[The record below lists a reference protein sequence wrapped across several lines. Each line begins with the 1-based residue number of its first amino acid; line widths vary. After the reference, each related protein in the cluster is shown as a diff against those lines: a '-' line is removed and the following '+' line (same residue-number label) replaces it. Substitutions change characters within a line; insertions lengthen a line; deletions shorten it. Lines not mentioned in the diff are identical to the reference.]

1 MTAKPELVKESCV
14 SEQNEPENLTAELA
28 RPDASLKDKA
38 LAVRSFAQAFLGN
51 PRYKLAQ
58 KVVWAVCILWAG
70 IIVAQSIPY
79 YTYIGQGK
87 NAFLEGRYDEAEELF
102 SSAMEHARQYG
113 PDDPRYANAVNN
125 LGELYRKQAK
135 FTKAEPIYAE
145 LLDIADTKLPKKRQ
159 EAAVLVNNVAAFY
172 RDKGDYPRAER
183 LYKKAVA
190 IWTNEVKKMS
200 DPNYAAM
207 LGGLARVY
215 KDEGRYSESEPLYKQ
230 ALQIREA
237 SQGADSPELAAVLDS
252 LAGLYRE
259 EARYAE
265 SEPLY
270 RRALQIDVKAYGWQH
285 ADTATDQNS
294 LAGLLRDMGRLP
306 EAEQLYLKGMKTRLL
321 LLGENH
327 PQTAK
332 SFLGLAEL
340 RRLQSRLGEAE
351 ILAQRA
357 LKSNMASFKTDQ
369 HPDCATCLNTLAV
382 IYLLEKKLDLAKEA
396 ISSSLQI
403 RLKSLPANH
412 PDIAISYY
420 NLARVLRIQNKLVDA
435 KSYLEKAEQIQKK
448 SLPPDHPDLKKTAK
462 ALEAFKDAAAR

>member
-1 MTAKPELVKESCV
+1 MTAKSELLKESYV
-14 SEQNEPENLTAELA
+14 SEQNEPQKLTEETAQPA
-28 RPDASLKDKA
+28 TQLKERA
-38 LAVRSFAQAFLGN
+38 LAARNFVQAFLTD

-58 KVVWAVCILWAG
+58 KIVWAICILWAG
-70 IIVAQSIPY
+70 IIVVQSIPY

-87 NAFLEGRYDEAEELF
+87 TAFLEGRYDEAEDLF
-102 SSAMEHARQYG
+102 GSAMEHARQYG
-113 PDDPRYANAVNN
+113 HDDPRYANAVNN

-135 FTKAEPIYAE
+135 FAKAAPIYVE
-145 LLDIADTKLPKKRQ
+145 LLDIADTKLQKKRQ

-172 RDKGDYPRAER
+172 RDKGDYPRAEE
-183 LYKKAVA
+183 LYKKAIA

-215 KDEGRYSESEPLYKQ
+215 KDEGRYCESEPLYKQ

-237 SQGADSPELAAVLDS
+237 SQGADSPEVAAVLDS

-259 EARYAE
+259 QARYAE

-285 ADTATDQNS
+285 ADTATDENS
-294 LAGLLRDMGRLP
+294 LAGLLRDMGRLK

-340 RRLQSRLGEAE
+340 RRLQSRLGDAE
-351 ILAQRA
+351 LLAKRA
-357 LKSNMASFKTDQ
+357 LKSNVASFKTEQ
-369 HPDCATCLNTLAV
+369 HPDCATCLNSLGV
-382 IYLLEKKLDLAKEA
+382 IYLLEKKFALAKNA
-396 ISSSLQI
+396 ISSSLEI
-403 RLKSLPANH
+403 RKKSLPANH

-420 NLARVLRIQNKLVDA
+420 NLAKILRNENKLVEA
-435 KSYLEKAEQIQKK
+435 KGYLVKAEQIQKK
-448 SLPPDHPDLKKTAK
+448 SLPPDHPDLKKTEK
-462 ALEAFKDAAAR
+462 ELEAFKDAAAR